1 MGSANFKVRA
11 LGEVVLRT
19 ARLDEMRSFYR
30 DAIGLEVM
38 RIFGGGMTFFRLAP
52 GFEGHTAVLALF
64 PLDRGEGWQGHEPT
78 RSTLH
83 HFALS
88 IPHAERP
95 GALAELTA
103 RGLEPRTAFHEW
115 VGWHSIYVK
124 DPDGNTVELV
134 SAPEPA

>member
-1 MGSANFKVRA
+1 MSEAGFGVRA

-19 ARLDEMRSFYR
+19 ARLDEMRAFYR
-30 DAIGLEVM
+30 DTIGLEVM
-38 RIFGGGMTFFRLAP
+38 RVFEDGMTFFRLAP

-64 PLDRGEGWQGHEPT
+64 PLDRGEGWRGHDPT

-88 IPHAERP
+88 IPHA
-95 GALAELTA
+95 GHSAALARLTA
-103 RGLEPRTAFHEW
+103 LGLEPWTAFHDW

-134 SAPEPA
+134 SAPKPP